1 MSSCQKW
8 SFAVPARGWG
18 MASIVA
24 ALALGMVVMSSAH
37 AQDARQI
44 LKSMSDYVTA
54 QKNVSIAF
62 DSDVEVVTSD
72 MQKIQFASSGKALL
86 SRPDKIRVTRTGGY
100 ADVELVFDGKT
111 ATLFGKNLNSYTQIA
126 AAGTVDQLIDGIR
139 ENSKVEV
146 PGADL
151 LLSRLYEELTA
162 DVVDAKHIGEG
173 VIDGVECQHLAFRSA
188 ELDWQIWI
196 EIGARPIPRK
206 YVITSKHLAGAPQ
219 YTLRIKEWNADAPI
233 GEDAFVFKAPAD
245 AKQVEVAILIELDE
259 VPLGQAMGGKK

>member
-1 MSSCQKW
+1 
-8 SFAVPARGWG
+8 
-18 MASIVA
+18 
-24 ALALGMVVMSSAH
+24 
-37 AQDARQI
+37 
-44 LKSMSDYVTA
+44 MSDYVA
-54 QKNVSIAF
+54 GQKTVSIAF

-111 ATLFGKNLNSYTQIA
+111 ATLFGKNLKAYAQIA

-139 ENSKVEV
+139 EKTKLEV

-162 DVVDAKHIGEG
+162 DATDAKHIGEG
-173 VIDGVECQHLAFRSA
+173 VIDGVDCEHLAFRSA

-219 YTLRIKEWNADAPI
+219 YTLRIKEWNADAPV

>member
-1 MSSCQKW
+1 M
-8 SFAVPARGWG
+8 
-18 MASIVA
+18 
-24 ALALGMVVMSSAH
+24 
-37 AQDARQI
+37 
-44 LKSMSDYVTA
+44 
-54 QKNVSIAF
+54 
-62 DSDVEVVTSD
+62 
-72 MQKIQFASSGKALL
+72 
-86 SRPDKIRVTRTGGY
+86 
-100 ADVELVFDGKT
+100 
-111 ATLFGKNLNSYTQIA
+111 
-126 AAGTVDQLIDGIR
+126 
-139 ENSKVEV
+139 

-219 YTLRIKEWNADAPI
+219 YTLRIKEWNADAPT